1 MLEVRLHQIVKL
13 DETKILDMTEE
24 SISIEKEK
32 GVSLRKRWIIV
43 FSVRKVSTH
52 RIEEILWVSESSRL
66 YYRKEKV

>member
-32 GVSLRKRWIIV
+32 GVSLRKR
-43 FSVRKVSTH
+43 
-52 RIEEILWVSESSRL
+52 
-66 YYRKEKV
+66 